1 MNERLHKAVQYPK
14 ERSQQSYDFDESSDL
29 CDFGYAL
36 APRDDSK
43 GRAASKPAESTL
55 PRKKRGA

>member
-1 MNERLHKAVQYPK
+1 MNEPLQKAVQNPK
-14 ERSQQSYDFDESSDL
+14 ERGQQSYDFDEVSDL

-43 GRAASKPAESTL
+43 DRAASKPAE
-55 PRKKRGA
+55 